1 MKKVLII
8 FLSISALAAGSNALA
23 GVSIGARSEEVK
35 NIQEAL
41 RSDASIFPGQATG
54 YFGQITQKAV
64 QKVQAK
70 CNLPQTGVVDDE
82 TYKCIFP
89 IDYMITVLSPNGGE
103 TWDRGQ
109 IQTVKWTYT
118 YPVEM
123 KANDAKIMPPYWS
136 KVSIDLFR
144 RISTEV
150 QTCTVSPEG
159 VTTCPADSIFV
170 RHLATTNLFAGSYSW
185 KITDDIINGSN
196 YVVRISVGQ
205 GIMPL
210 YRAEKDET
218 NIKPDQVWP
227 SPLIN
232 WDESDSP
239 FTITGNVV
247 PPNPI
252 PELKQVLESLQQV
265 AAQLAKTIQLLQEI
279 IAKQ

>member
-1 MKKVLII
+1 MKKILII
-8 FLSISALAAGSNALA
+8 SLSVLVLAVGNSVSA
-23 GVSIGARSEEVK
+23 GVSIGTRSEEVK

-41 RSDASIFPGQATG
+41 RSDASVFPGQATG

-70 CNLPQTGVVDDE
+70 CNLPQTGVVDDQ

-89 IDYMITVLSPNGGE
+89 VDYLITVVSPNGGE

-109 IQTVKWTYT
+109 IQTIKWNFT
-118 YPVEM
+118 YPMTLETNN
-123 KANDAKIMPPYWS
+123 AQIMPPYWS
-136 KVSIDLFR
+136 KASIDLFR
-144 RISTEV
+144 RSSATDDPGYIF
-150 QTCTVSPEG
+150 
-159 VTTCPADSIFV
+159 FV
-170 RHLATTNLFAGSYSW
+170 RHIAVVNLFDRSYSW
-185 KITDDIINGSN
+185 KVASDIPNGSD

-210 YRAEKDET
+210 YRAENDET
-218 NIKPDQVWP
+218 NINPEQIWP

-232 WDESDSP
+232 WDESDAP
-239 FTITGNVV
+239 FTITGSIV